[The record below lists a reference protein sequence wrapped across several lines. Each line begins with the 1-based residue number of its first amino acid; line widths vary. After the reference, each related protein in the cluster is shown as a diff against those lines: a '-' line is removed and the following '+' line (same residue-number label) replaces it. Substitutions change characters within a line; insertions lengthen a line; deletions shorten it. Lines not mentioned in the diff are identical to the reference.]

1 MAESQKNIEYE
12 SLENIELR
20 NDEMQELKIRKGNH
34 TYCMKVH
41 FKPAHKKC
49 VIFSNGALDPKKN
62 SPPVYMRNSWSEDI
76 DASTIFID
84 DPTLHGT
91 KLRLGWGQGS
101 REVFHLEEI
110 ADILKILL
118 SKMAVTAE
126 DTYFFGSSAGG
137 FMSLYYSILM
147 KGSTAVVNNPQTKV
161 LNYLRPFAKSVI
173 RHSYGIDEIEDME
186 ESLLYRLDIAEAI
199 RHHGYFPEKIYYFQ
213 NQSCE
218 GDIEKQLN
226 PFLDTLKSNG
236 IDPKGLDIISYFDD
250 QLGHNPI
257 RKNDTVNIINK
268 ILNGQLDLPM

>member
-1 MAESQKNIEYE
+1 MAGSQTINEHEDLVGITLQK
-12 SLENIELR
+12 
-20 NDEMQELKIRKGNH
+20 DEMQELKIKRGDH

-101 REVFHLEEI
+101 RETFHLEEI
-110 ADILKILL
+110 ADILNILL
-118 SKMAVTAE
+118 PRMNVAAE
-126 DTYFFGSSAGG
+126 DAYFFGSSAGG
-137 FMSLYYSILM
+137 FMSLYYAVLI

-161 LNYLRPFAKSVI
+161 LNYLKPFARNIIKQ
-173 RHSYGIDEIEDME
+173 SYGIDEIEDVDD
-186 ESLLYRLDIAEAI
+186 SLLYRLDIAEAI

-218 GDIEKQLN
+218 GDIEQQLN
-226 PFLDTLKSNG
+226 PFLDTLKSYG
-236 IDPKGLDIISYFDD
+236 IDPKGLDIISYFDE

-257 RKNDTVNIINK
+257 RKNESIAIINK
-268 ILNGQLDLPM
+268 ILNNELDLPI